1 MAIKILMPALS
12 PTMKAGNLSKWFKS
26 VGDNVE
32 PGEILAEIETDK
44 ATMEIEAVDSGI
56 LGEIIVPDRSENISV
71 NTVIGIIL
79 EDGEKFEDIG
89 DIESDD
95 FKQTPEE
102 IVLAITSR
110 EVDESEVSE
119 YKATPI
125 AKRISEKKGIELS
138 TISGSGPRGKITRS
152 DLENSFDQEGPTGSP
167 IASNFAAQ
175 NGGRIFSSPL
185 ARRLALEAEID
196 ITSIQGSGPM
206 GRIIKLDVEEA
217 EQGIIKQQDFV
228 LLEGSKTLDDVQMS
242 SMRKVIAERMVHA
255 KSSVPHFYLT
265 VDCEIDELVEVLA
278 SLNNRFESEKLSIND
293 FIIRASALALIEVP
307 EANVSWVGDGKM
319 RFYKTADISV
329 AVALEDGL
337 VTPIIFNAQQKG
349 LSEISATMRKL
360 AERGRAGELKPD
372 EYQGG
377 TFTISNLG
385 MFGIK
390 QFDAVINEPQAC
402 ILAVGAGEK
411 RAVVRGDVIV
421 PATVMTCT
429 LSCDHRVVD
438 GVIGA
443 KLLRT
448 IKRFLE
454 YPPEMLL

>member
-12 PTMKAGNLSKWFKS
+12 PTMKTGNLSKWFKS
-26 VGDNVE
+26 VGDNVK

-44 ATMEIEAVDSGI
+44 ATMEIETVDSGT
-56 LGEIIVPDRSENISV
+56 LGEIIIPDRSENIPV

-79 EDGEKFEDIG
+79 EDGEKIDDIG
-89 DIESDD
+89 DKENDD
-95 FKQTPEE
+95 AEKTPLD
-102 IVLAITSR
+102 IGPTIPPRKPGGLG
-110 EVDESEVSE
+110 VSE

-125 AKRISEKKGIELS
+125 ARRIAENKRIELS
-138 TISGSGPRGKITRS
+138 TISGSGSRGKITRS
-152 DLENSFDQEGPTGSP
+152 DLDKSVEQDGQGESIVGSNSTVT
-167 IASNFAAQ
+167 

-185 ARRLALEAEID
+185 ARRLAAEAEID
-196 ITSIQGSGPM
+196 IVSIKGSGPM
-206 GRIIKLDVEEA
+206 GRITKLDVEKA
-217 EQGIIKQQDFV
+217 EKEKIQQQDFV
-228 LLEGSKTLDDVQMS
+228 IPEGSKTLDDVQMS

-255 KSSVPHFYLT
+255 KSTVPHFYLT
-265 VDCEIDELVEVLA
+265 VDCEIDELVKVLA
-278 SLNNRFESEKLSIND
+278 SLNNRFEAQKLSIND

-307 EANVSWVGDGKM
+307 EANVSWLGEGKM

-337 VTPIIFNAQQKG
+337 VTPIIFNAEQKG
-349 LSEISATMRKL
+349 LAEISATMRNL
-360 AERGRAGELKPD
+360 AERGRSGELKPE

-377 TFTISNLG
+377 SFTISNLG

-402 ILAVGAGEK
+402 ILAVGTGEK
-411 RAVVRGDVIV
+411 RPVVRDDVIV
-421 PATVMTCT
+421 PATMLTCT

-443 KLLRT
+443 KLLT
-448 IKRFLE
+448 AIKRFLE

>member
-1 MAIKILMPALS
+1 MTINILMPALS
-12 PTMKAGNLSKWFKS
+12 PTMKTGNLSKWFKS

-44 ATMEIEAVDSGI
+44 ATMEIEAVDSGT

-79 EDGEKFEDIG
+79 EDDEKFD

-95 FKQTPEE
+95 TKKLP
-102 IVLAITSR
+102 
-110 EVDESEVSE
+110 VDIGPTIAHRKLGGSVVSE

-125 AKRISEKKGIELS
+125 AKRIAENKGIELS
-138 TISGSGPRGKITRS
+138 TISGSGGRGKITRS
-152 DLENSFDQEGPTGSP
+152 DLDNSFEQDGHSEIVVGLNSTVT
-167 IASNFAAQ
+167 

-185 ARRLALEAEID
+185 ARRLAAEAEID
-196 ITSIQGSGPM
+196 IASIKGSGPM
-206 GRIIKLDVEEA
+206 GRIIKQDVEQAGKE
-217 EQGIIKQQDFV
+217 IIQQQDLGIPV
-228 LLEGSKTLDDVQMS
+228 GSKTLDDVQMS
-242 SMRKVIAERMVHA
+242 SMRKVIAERMIHA
-255 KSSVPHFYLT
+255 KSTVPHFYLT
-265 VDCEIDELVEVLA
+265 VDCEIDELVKVIA
-278 SLNNRFESEKLSIND
+278 SLNNRFESKKLSIND

-307 EANVSWVGDGKM
+307 EANVSWLGEGKM

-329 AVALEDGL
+329 AVSLEDGL
-337 VTPIIFNAQQKG
+337 VTPIIFNAEQKG
-349 LSEISATMRKL
+349 LAEISAIMKNL
-360 AERGRAGELKPD
+360 AERGRAGELKPE

-377 TFTISNLG
+377 SFTISNLG

-411 RAVVRGDVIV
+411 RPIVRDDVIV
-421 PATVMTCT
+421 PATIMTCT

-443 KLLRT
+443 KLLT
-448 IKRFLE
+448 AIKRFLE